1 MEREYNCPVI
11 LGKPRVAFRETLYT
25 PRVKFD
31 YWHRKQTGGRGE
43 YARVI
48 GYMEPLPSNQNT
60 KVEFVDKTVG
70 TNIPKNFV
78 PSIRKAFMDSC
89 EKGLLSGHKVV
100 GVRMV
105 LQDGANHEVD
115 SSDWA
120 FYQATQF
127 AFQDC
132 YDLGSWI
139 VLEPI
144 MSVEVTAPEEFQGS
158 CISMMSQ
165 RNGLIKGCETTST
178 NWITLEA
185 EAPLND
191 MFGIANELRST
202 TQGKGEYS
210 MEYARYAPASSDV
223 QDKVIQEYQASTGK
237 GQQGKKTKKN

>member
-1 MEREYNCPVI
+1 ME
-11 LGKPRVAFRETLYT
+11 T
-25 PRVKFD
+25 
-31 YWHRKQTGGRGE
+31 
-43 YARVI
+43 
-48 GYMEPLPSNQNT
+48 LPSNQNT
-60 KVEFVDKTVG
+60 KIEFVDKTVG
-70 TNIPKNFV
+70 TNIPKNFI
-78 PSIRKAFMDSC
+78 PSVRKAFVESC

-105 LQDGANHEVD
+105 LLDGAHHEVD

-132 YDLGSWI
+132 YELGNWI

-144 MSVEVTAPEEFQGS
+144 MTVEVSAPDEFQGS

-165 RNGLIKGCETTST
+165 RNGLIKGVESSSS

-191 MFGIANELRST
+191 MFGIANELRSM

-210 MEYARYAPASSDV
+210 MEYARYAPALSEV
-223 QDKVIQEYQASTGK
+223 QERVIQEYQASSGK
-237 GQQGKKTKKN
+237 TPGKKTKKN